1 MIRYDQYMLIY
12 VDIHGYLWFQSSIL
26 FHLVPSCSILFYFLC
41 QNLAEVDCIWMME
54 THVSLLQRNGD
65 VRHIEFDINGELMRL
80 ADLFG
85 DEGSE
90 GKNTEIQ

>member
-1 MIRYDQYMLIY
+1 MLIFTATCGFR
-12 VDIHGYLWFQSSIL
+12 VPSCSIL
-26 FHLVPSCSILFYFLC
+26 FYLVLSCSILFYFLC

-54 THVSLLQRNGD
+54 THVALLQRNGD

>member
-1 MIRYDQYMLIY
+1 
-12 VDIHGYLWFQSSIL
+12 
-26 FHLVPSCSILFYFLC
+26 
-41 QNLAEVDCIWMME
+41 MME
-54 THVSLLQRNGD
+54 THVALLQRNGD